1 MANKLQEH
9 FAMIRD
15 REEVLN
21 DIRSREEFLEMYQ
34 LWSDERREL
43 FLDYFTGITQ
53 TIDQMKNTIKENA
66 VEIDYQKTQINK
78 QKEAL
83 NDRDKLLE
91 EQRLRIAQ
99 PEAQLKKNV

>member
-1 MANKLQEH
+1 MRLFSKEL
-9 FAMIRD
+9 
-15 REEVLN
+15 EVLDGN
-21 DIRSREEFLEMYQ
+21 TYDYMIDEMQ
-34 LWSDERREL
+34 N
-43 FLDYFTGITQ
+43 

>member
-34 LWSDERREL
+34 LWSDVIFFEKSTKEFHKFEDEYIHHSRQTTDTGLKIDLLQEYV
-43 FLDYFTGITQ
+43 FIALDI
-53 TIDQMKNTIKENA
+53 
-66 VEIDYQKTQINK
+66 
-78 QKEAL
+78 
-83 NDRDKLLE
+83 
-91 EQRLRIAQ
+91 
-99 PEAQLKKNV
+99 